1 METTGAPLKPTP
13 MMSPLKTL
21 LLIGASIGLSVGA
34 SFALI
39 QAHEGS
45 THPGSTLIREL
56 RVTQEDVR
64 ELRAEMKAL
73 RQELGKLLASPRRA
87 GAPPGRP
94 G

>member
-1 METTGAPLKPTP
+1 METTRAPLKPTP

-21 LLIGASIGLSVGA
+21 LLIGAAIGLSVGA

-45 THPGSTLIREL
+45 THPGSALIREL

-64 ELRAEMKAL
+64 ELRKEIQAL
-73 RQELGKLLASPRRA
+73 RQAIGPFSSRKF
-87 GAPPGRP
+87 
-94 G
+94 